1 MTLKIATWNLCLGLF
16 HKKDYVRTLLYE
28 NNIDILTLQETELSP
43 ELQLENL
50 QIKGYSIEVENNNK
64 KRRVAIYIK
73 NSISYKRR
81 VDLEKENLHIIIL
94 DVESS
99 PPARIITI
107 YRTFNPQC
115 GCTPRENFR
124 KQLNTIS
131 NATTTSTI
139 LLGDFNLDENK
150 RHSADYNQR
159 LLFQDLEELIGHHHY
174 DQHVKEATWERVIQD
189 QVKNSILDHIYCT
202 DNTIVDS
209 VLYKDTIYGDHKM
222 VILCTSNE
230 RIEGDF
236 KIQRRNWRKYSMD
249 VLIQNL
255 SLVRWGTDVDSIQEM
270 WNSFDVHKITIL
282 WSP

>member
-1 MTLKIATWNLCLGLF
+1 
-16 HKKDYVRTLLYE
+16 
-28 NNIDILTLQETELSP
+28 
-43 ELQLENL
+43 
-50 QIKGYSIEVENNNK
+50 
-64 KRRVAIYIK
+64 VAIYIK

-99 PPARIITI
+99 SPVRIITI

-115 GCTPRENFR
+115 GCTPRDNFR

-150 RHSADYNQR
+150 RHLADYNQR

-202 DNTIVDS
+202 DNTFVDS

-230 RIEGDF
+230 RIERDF
-236 KIQRRNWRKYSMD
+236 KISGE
-249 VLIQNL
+249 I
-255 SLVRWGTDVDSIQEM
+255 GESIPWM
-270 WNSFDVHKITIL
+270 F
-282 WSP
+282 